1 MTAEPLTD
9 APGRATA
16 PAGAPG
22 HEPLP
27 DRATARTGTPVRT
40 TTPDHGPAPDHGTT
54 PSQGP
59 APDHGAVPAD
69 APDRADAPYPE
80 AAPTDPRRAR
90 GNQLTRAAQWFA
102 GTLNDPYGLILRSG
116 TEDPRPHEERVRAEG
131 PLFHSAPLDTWVTA
145 DRAVAEAVVADPAF
159 DGPRPGPEAAAG
171 DGLPYRSAV
180 LAVDRETAARLAPLT
195 ALGGPMLWAPEEE
208 CVEKRTVTLARAL
221 LSGLGDR
228 FDLAE
233 DFARPLVGRV
243 IGEQL
248 GLPEAAHERFVRVLP
263 DCRHALDGLLCPQP
277 HAVVRAAERAE
288 AALSAVLAEG
298 LHEAGAD
305 SVRAARILAVGAAE
319 TTVVLVANAVR
330 RLLAEPGAW
339 QRLAADPAL
348 AAGAVQD
355 TLRLA
360 PPVRLETRTAR
371 ADTVLAGT
379 ELPAGSRVTLLVA
392 AVNRDPAAPADAA
405 PFGLPGDLHFA
416 LSGRLV
422 TVIARAALGALA
434 GALPA
439 LRTAGEE
446 VTRPRSP
453 VLAAPA
459 RLPVARTA

>member
-16 PAGAPG
+16 PAGAPD

-27 DRATARTGTPVRT
+27 DRAAAPAGTPDRAI
-40 TTPDHGPAPDHGTT
+40 TPDHGTVPSHGTATGHGAVPAGAPDHGT
-54 PSQGP
+54 
-59 APDHGAVPAD
+59 APGHGT
-69 APDRADAPYPE
+69 APYPE

-102 GTLNDPYGLILRSG
+102 GTRNDPYGLILRSG
-116 TEDPRPHEERVRAEG
+116 TEDPRPHEERVRAGG

-208 CVEKRTVTLARAL
+208 CVEKRTVKFARAL
-221 LSGLGDR
+221 LAGLGDR

-233 DFARPLVGRV
+233 DFARRLVGQV

-248 GLPEAAHERFVRVLP
+248 GLPEAAHERFVRILP

-305 SVRAARILAVGAAE
+305 SVRAARILSVGAAE

-348 AAGAVQD
+348 AAGAVED

-379 ELPAGSRVTLLVA
+379 GLPAGSRVTLLVA

-434 GALPA
+434 EALPA

-459 RLPVARTA
+459 RLPVAKAA

>member
-16 PAGAPG
+16 PADAPDRATVRTG
-22 HEPLP
+22 TP
-27 DRATARTGTPVRT
+27 DRATAPYQGSG
-40 TTPDHGPAPDHGTT
+40 PDRATAPDHET
-54 PSQGP
+54 
-59 APDHGAVPAD
+59 APDHAAVPTD
-69 APDRADAPYPE
+69 APDRAAVPYPA

-102 GTLNDPYGLILRSG
+102 GTRNDPYGLILRSG

-180 LAVDRETAARLAPLT
+180 LAVDRATAARLAPLT

-221 LSGLGDR
+221 LAGLGDR

-233 DFARPLVGRV
+233 DFARRLVGRV

-248 GLPEAAHERFVRVLP
+248 GLPEAAHERFVRILP

-298 LHEAGAD
+298 LHEAGED

-348 AAGAVQD
+348 AAGAVRD

-434 GALPA
+434 GTLPA

-459 RLPVARTA
+459 RLPVAGTA